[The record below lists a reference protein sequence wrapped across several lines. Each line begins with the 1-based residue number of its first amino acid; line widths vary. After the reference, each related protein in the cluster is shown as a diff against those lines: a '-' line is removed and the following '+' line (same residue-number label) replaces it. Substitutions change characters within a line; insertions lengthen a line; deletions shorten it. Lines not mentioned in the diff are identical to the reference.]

1 MAEDKA
7 TLYIKG
13 KQCVKITLNDVRL
26 GDVIGMECVR
36 EHIVARLKTVPL
48 TKMGKGVRTR
58 CVVSVLKIIELIHR
72 EYPNLEVQN
81 MGAEDIILV
90 WDETRNPNKVWE
102 FLKVVFTTVVC
113 FVGAAFAIMTFNNDS
128 GTTLLF
134 EQMYEMFTG
143 EAYKGFSI
151 LELTYSIGLAAG
163 IILFFN
169 HFGKKRLT
177 QDPTPIEVEM
187 RLYEND
193 IETTVIAEE
202 ERRGKTLDVD

>member
-1 MAEDKA
+1 MSEILYLKLEKISLVKDK
-7 TLYIKG
+7 T
-13 KQCVKITLNDVRL
+13 VRL
-26 GDVIGMECVR
+26 GQVATLWCSDKALEERLSQTNILEIERDEDHRYVMSVISVIEKINGQEKDLQVSNLGETEFIIDYQPGPGSSDWWNWAKTIFVCV
-36 EHIVARLKTVPL
+36 T
-48 TKMGKGVRTR
+48 M
-58 CVVSVLKIIELIHR
+58 LI
-72 EYPNLEVQN
+72 
-81 MGAEDIILV
+81 G
-90 WDETRNPNKVWE
+90 
-102 FLKVVFTTVVC
+102 
-113 FVGAAFAIMTFNNDS
+113 GAFAIMTFNNDS